1 MKTKTRTAAA
11 SAASAALALSLAL
24 TGTAFAGDP
33 SQWGARKVNEY
44 EGQHRKVNEYEG
56 QHRVQGGADYG
67 LAKASPKLFLAGQ
80 DPEYPVTP
88 N

>member
-1 MKTKTRTAAA
+1 MKTKTRTA
-11 SAASAALALSLAL
+11 AASAALALSLAL

-44 EGQHRKVNEYEG
+44 EGQHRI
-56 QHRVQGGADYG
+56 QGGADYG
-67 LAKASPKLFLAGQ
+67 LEKASPKLFLAGQ

>member
-1 MKTKTRTAAA
+1 MKQTSRTAAA
-11 SAASAALALSLAL
+11 TAALALSLAL

-44 EGQHRKVNEYEG
+44 EGQHRAQPAE
-56 QHRVQGGADYG
+56 GGAEYG
-67 LAKASPKLFLAGQ
+67 LAKASPKLFLESR
-80 DPEYPVTP
+80 DPEVPVMP

>member
-1 MKTKTRTAAA
+1 MKQTSRTAAA
-11 SAASAALALSLAL
+11 TAALALSLAL

-56 QHRVQGGADYG
+56 QHRVQGGAELG
-67 LAKASPKLFLAGQ
+67 LAKASPKLLLESR
-80 DPEYPVTP
+80 DPEVPVMP

>member
-1 MKTKTRTAAA
+1 LVNELERDAA
-11 SAASAALALSLAL
+11 AALALSFAL

-33 SQWGARKVNEY
+33 SQSGARKVNEY
-44 EGQHRKVNEYEG
+44 EGQHRAAAEYG
-56 QHRVQGGADYG
+56 I
-67 LAKASPKLFLAGQ
+67 AKASPKLFLAGQ